1 MKKRICMILISVL
14 LLVGCLT
21 ACEPYS
27 TQYRRGLPLWTPQ
40 DAENGLNTYLLP
52 NETFID
58 QYSYIYGDYMYYKK
72 NELSEKGSYEL
83 SLVYMGY
90 TNEDYPKAK
99 QHCLDT
105 MNLSDTNIKEYK
117 SFTFYENMSL
127 PEQLGSVVNGENIN
141 YPNHFNMFGY
151 SDSKNQLMFFGFYTQ
166 DDDVDTTDFD
176 AFMKKYFGL
185 YYEFDR
191 GVYDSTTESDDQ

>member
-1 MKKRICMILISVL
+1 MKKRICIILVSVL
-14 LLVGCLT
+14 LLVGTLT
-21 ACEPYS
+21 SCGPYS
-27 TQYRRGLPLWTPQ
+27 TQYRRGLPLWTLQ

-52 NETFID
+52 NETFIN

-72 NELSEKGSYEL
+72 NELSETGSYEL

-99 QHCLDT
+99 QFCLDT
-105 MNLSDTNIKEYK
+105 MNLSETNIITYK

-127 PEQLGSVVNGENIN
+127 PEQLGSVVNGENTK
-141 YPNHFNMFGY
+141 YPHHFNMFGY
-151 SDSKNQLMFFGFYTQ
+151 SDSKNQLMFIGFYSS
-166 DDDVDTTDFD
+166 DEAMEITDFD
-176 AFMKKYFGL
+176 AFMKQYFGL

-191 GVYDSTTESDDQ
+191 GVYDSTTESSTQ